1 MILVRTVA
9 KLGVYLQAIERH
21 LHIFG
26 WRLDIC
32 EIALDRAT
40 RGGSADT
47 SKPVYDSRGLSMI

>member
-1 MILVRTVA
+1 MRTVA